1 MNLLTSYTDNY
12 NLILRVSKNQIKK
25 LKLLLLDD
33 EKLEHI
39 STNEIVESIKKV
51 ENSINE
57 ITVLLQKNY
66 KNIL

>member
-1 MNLLTSYTDNY
+1 MNLLTSYKDNY

-57 ITVLLQKNY
+57 ITELLQKNY

>member
-57 ITVLLQKNY
+57 ITELLQKNY